1 MPRPDNGLF
10 KETILL
16 TINCPARDMNTQASN
31 TLDVDLSTP
40 MGNIDGKMTLNIDG
54 TTLTGSLTAMGKG
67 GDFSG
72 GTIDAE
78 GNISLSGTIKA
89 PMWSMNYTM
98 TGTFRDGK
106 LDAVAATK
114 MGNITIQ
121 SK

>member
-1 MPRPDNGLF
+1 
-10 KETILL
+10 
-16 TINCPARDMNTQASN
+16 MNTQASN

-54 TTLTGSLTAMGKG
+54 TTLTGSLTAMGKD

-89 PMWSMNYTM
+89 PMGSMNYTM
-98 TGTFRDGK
+98 TGIFRDGK